1 MKTGGSHTLRSQ
13 SAYLVSHKS
22 RGSIFFY
29 PVVKIHG
36 HLKHAVFV
44 NKNRTLVSLRY
55 SCREDHSL
63 TVAMRVEMGYM
74 SEPHCYSG
82 SHGQG
87 SPQVLSNSISGLPRP
102 DSQYMQCRS
111 SDKLFVRNPSSF
123 LGVTAWN
130 PAPVISVAKG
140 ILWLLSMCSVGI
152 HFVFLPAEAPRSWG
166 IFTFCRASST
176 QASSQQAQKCKLC
189 KHD

>member
-1 MKTGGSHTLRSQ
+1 METGGSHTLRSQ

-29 PVVKIHG
+29 RVVKIHG

-44 NKNRTLVSLRY
+44 NKNRTSVSLRY

-63 TVAMRVEMGYM
+63 AIAMRVEMGYM
-74 SEPHCYSG
+74 LEPHCYSG

-87 SPQVLSNSISGLPRP
+87 SPQVLSNSILGLPRL
-102 DSQYMQCRS
+102 DSQYTQCRS
-111 SDKLFVRNPSSF
+111 SDKLSVRNPSSF
-123 LGVTAWN
+123 LGIMAWN

-140 ILWLLSMCSVGI
+140 ILWLLSMCSIGI
-152 HFVFLPAEAPRSWG
+152 HFVFLPAEAAWSWG
-166 IFTFCRASST
+166 MFTLCRASST
-176 QASSQQAQKCKLC
+176 QASSQHAQKCKLG
-189 KHD
+189 KRD

>member
-1 MKTGGSHTLRSQ
+1 METGGSHTLRSQ

-55 SCREDHSL
+55 SCREDRSL
-63 TVAMRVEMGYM
+63 AVAMRVEMGYM
-74 SEPHCYSG
+74 LEPHCYSG

-87 SPQVLSNSISGLPRP
+87 SPQVLSNSISGLPRL

-111 SDKLFVRNPSSF
+111 SDKLSVRNPSF
-123 LGVTAWN
+123 LAITAWN

-140 ILWLLSMCSVGI
+140 ILWLLSTCSIGI
-152 HFVFLPAEAPRSWG
+152 HFVFLPAEAARSWG
-166 IFTFCRASST
+166 MFTFCRASST
-176 QASSQQAQKCKLC
+176 QASSQHAQKSKLH
-189 KHD
+189 KRD